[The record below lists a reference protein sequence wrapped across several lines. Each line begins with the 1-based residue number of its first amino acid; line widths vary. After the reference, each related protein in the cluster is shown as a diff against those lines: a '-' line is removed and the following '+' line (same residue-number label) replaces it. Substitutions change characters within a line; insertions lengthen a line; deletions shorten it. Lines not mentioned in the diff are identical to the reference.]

1 MFPACTADHNC
12 CGVAETFF
20 GCCTSEEECAFEAA
34 RAGATAAW
42 LAPSGCSAFA
52 GCGVADGDD
61 VRVIRSVED
70 APAVCGLCLC
80 GDPVGAATE
89 TVFTAAGSVASGDRK
104 STRLNSSHSQIS
116 YAVFC
121 LKKKKEAQCAATAT
135 KQTLAISAWISRA
148 ATRCH

>member
-80 GDPVGAATE
+80 GDPVGR
-89 TVFTAAGSVASGDRK
+89 GDGDRLYRR
-104 STRLNSSHSQIS
+104 RLRRQRFGSG
-116 YAVFC
+116 
-121 LKKKKEAQCAATAT
+121 LRRDRRT
-135 KQTLAISAWISRA
+135 WR
-148 ATRCH
+148 